1 MAPQVKELVA
11 KPDNLDLTLGS
22 HMVGR
27 ELTHLTSTR
36 AIKCAAHM
44 CAHRHIQTHTHSFL
58 KKKLCKKHKV

>member
-44 CAHRHIQTHTHSFL
+44 CAHRHIQTHTHSFF
-58 KKKLCKKHKV
+58 